1 VKRSLITLALLL
13 SAFLLGWYSHL
24 FITADPHAGRQCR
37 YVEAA
42 RRGDIREVERLFP
55 GATLIDAEPGY
66 ANGAVSGFPALL
78 EAAGA
83 GEPETVA
90 WLLAHGADPN
100 RQTSDS
106 WPLAA
111 AERRVTQATKTAAIL
126 KQHGA
131 KHLYP
136 TYPK

>member
-1 VKRSLITLALLL
+1 M
-13 SAFLLGWYSHL
+13 FGWYSHRL
-24 FITADPHAGRQCR
+24 ITAEPHDGRQWR
-37 YVEAA
+37 FVEAA
-42 RRGDIREVERLFP
+42 RRGDVREVERLFP
-55 GATLIDAEPGY
+55 GRTLIDAEPNY
-66 ANGAVSGFPALL
+66 ASGAVSGFPALL

-90 WLLAHGADPN
+90 WLLTHGADPN

-111 AERRVTQATKTAAIL
+111 AERRVTQATKAAALL

-136 TYPK
+136 TYPQ